1 MKRYGKLVFIPAAS
15 VAIFVAAVFSACSPA
30 NRISRL
36 LNRHPDLVTIEKDSV
51 FIPGEVKT
59 DTVQTFSTDTIIA
72 GADTFICRTDTIR
85 IIQRCKP
92 GTFTKNQTI
101 SIPFNK
107 GQKPAKEPKRP
118 VREKPEKVKRLTIGE
133 RIDKFFT
140 YIFIF
145 IVGYAVG
152 SIMTLI
158 SRRK

>member
-1 MKRYGKLVFIPAAS
+1 MKRYGKLVFIPAATIA
-15 VAIFVAAVFSACSPA
+15 VFVAAFFSACSPA
-30 NRISRL
+30 NRLSRL
-36 LNRHPDLVTIEKDSV
+36 LARHPGLANVQVDSV

-72 GADTFICRTDTIR
+72 GADTFICRTDTFR

-92 GTFTKNQTI
+92 GTIAKSKTVN
-101 SIPFNK
+101 IPVNK
-107 GQKPAKEPKRP
+107 GTKTTKEPKRP
-118 VREKPEKVKRLTIGE
+118 VREKPEKVKRLTLGE

-145 IVGYAVG
+145 IVGYAAG
-152 SIMTLI
+152 SIMSLI